1 MKEKAVK
8 RFAGVQLSWKRLAV
22 MIGMFVFGLAVAGG
36 ESFLGTY
43 PFGLSAAA
51 AVSGFA
57 GTAAVSLG
65 AILGSLRAGGFLSVV
80 TALLFCARAGLT
92 VFLVSEKGVPLGRGF
107 RRIREEAGQLT
118 PFAVLQWAEQ
128 YLFRESIMIRMA
140 LAALAS
146 LAAGAW
152 AVVDGGYVYYDLVG
166 AILAVMLAPVI
177 TYGFYAA
184 HDRYMR
190 YSPFREAGILLLAA
204 VFTYSLSGIGIPFL
218 ELNAGQ
224 AASFA
229 AALLCGCTLGTSK
242 GGLMGLACGILLEP
256 IYAPAYALVGIVS
269 GAASAYSRPLACA
282 AATVAGAAWG
292 IYTGGY
298 DGLRALTPEFL
309 LVSAVLMPLLYYEK
323 LRIPPQW
330 LGQMPDTRRTESA
343 TLAET
348 VLKQREKQLT
358 NMADSMQDLSRVLDG
373 VAEKMSKPG
382 LREMR
387 DLCEGCFAPYCSGCT
402 KLSECQDKD
411 YPRFSGMIGEMAA
424 GLIRENS
431 IPASAIPPKFASR
444 CASMGR
450 ILDDINTTAAR
461 YIGEKRTGDKLRTAA
476 DDYYLMGALLSE
488 SARLEAEEGTPD
500 TEMTDR
506 LKKLLRYQD
515 FHAGSAAVY
524 GGRHKRIFVHDIDL
538 SETRMG
544 GEEIRHLFSEM
555 AGIPLSAPEF
565 SLDGPILS
573 MQMHSLPL
581 CSCQWG
587 QAGRAASTLTEETV
601 LPEDKPSGDTVCA
614 FEADGK
620 MYMLI
625 SDGMGSGRMAATTS
639 GITALFLERMLSAGT
654 GLEVALRMLNNV
666 IRAGTGE
673 CSATVDL
680 CEVDTVTGEARFVKS
695 GAAPSFV
702 IRGESL
708 FRLQSKTV
716 PIGILRAL
724 DAEMIRFTI
733 MPGDTIVMVSDGIA
747 RSFEECTWLLDLL
760 SADEE
765 VREGD
770 PDHAA
775 ERILTCAAEHGA
787 EDDIT
792 AGVVRIV
799 GCNR

>member
-8 RFAGVQLSWKRLAV
+8 RLVSVNVSWKRVILT
-22 MIGMFVFGLAVAGG
+22 IGMFIFGLVASGG

-51 AVSGFA
+51 AVSGFT
-57 GTAAVSLG
+57 GMAAVSLG
-65 AILGSLRAGGFLSVV
+65 AVLGSLRAGGFLSV
-80 TALLFCARAGLT
+80 TTLLLFCVRCGLSL
-92 VFLVSEKGVPLGRGF
+92 FLVSEKGAVLGRAF
-107 RRIREEAGQLT
+107 HRIREENGTFPPGAL
-118 PFAVLQWAEQ
+118 LNWAEQ
-128 YLFRESIMIRMA
+128 HLCRESIMIRMS

-166 AILAVMLAPVI
+166 AILAVMLSPVI

-224 AASFA
+224 AAGFA
-229 AALLCGCTLGTSK
+229 AAVLSGCSLGVAK

-256 IYAPAYALVGIVS
+256 IYAPAYALVGIAC
-269 GAASAYSRPLACA
+269 GAGSAYSRPLGCA
-282 AATVAGAAWG
+282 VATAAGAAWG

-298 DGLRALTPEFL
+298 DGLRALAPEFL
-309 LVSAVLMPLLYYEK
+309 LMSAILMPLLYYDK
-323 LRIPPQW
+323 LRIPAEW
-330 LGQMPDTRRTESA
+330 LGQMPDTRRLESA

-348 VLKQREKQLT
+348 VLKQREKQLSE
-358 NMADSMQDLSRVLDG
+358 MADSMQALSHVLDG
-373 VAEKMSKPG
+373 VAEKLSKPG

-387 DLCEGCFAPYCSGCT
+387 DVCEGCFAPYCSGCG
-402 KLSECQDKD
+402 KLEVCQEKE
-411 YPRFSGMIGEMAA
+411 YAEFSGMIGEMASHLVRDS
-424 GLIRENS
+424 G
-431 IPASAIPPKFASR
+431 IPAAAIPPKIASR
-444 CASMGR
+444 CASIGR
-450 ILDDINTTAAR
+450 ILDDVNTTAAR

-476 DDYYLMGALLSE
+476 DDYYLMGALLAE
-488 SARLEAEEGTPD
+488 SAMLEAEEGTQD
-500 TEMTDR
+500 KELTDR
-506 LKKLLRYQD
+506 LSKLLRYHD
-515 FHAGSAAVY
+515 FHAGSVAVY

-544 GEEIRHLFSEM
+544 GEEIRHLFGEM
-555 AGIPLSAPEF
+555 AGIPLSTPEF
-565 SLDGPILS
+565 SLDGPVLS
-573 MQMHSLPL
+573 MRMHSMPL
-581 CSCQWG
+581 CACEYG
-587 QAGRAASTLTEETV
+587 QANRAASALTEEAV

-614 FEADGK
+614 FETEGK
-620 MYMLI
+620 LYMLI

-639 GITALFLERMLSAGT
+639 GITALFLERMLSAGA
-654 GLEVALRMLNNV
+654 GLEVALRMLNNI

-673 CSATVDL
+673 CSTTVDL
-680 CEVDTVTGEARFVKS
+680 CEVDMVTGEARFVKS

-760 SADEE
+760 SADED
-765 VREGD
+765 VRTAH
-770 PDHAA
+770 PAAAA
-775 ERILTCAAEHGA
+775 EKILTTAASHGA
-787 EDDIT
+787 TDDIT
-792 AGVVRIV
+792 AGIIRVTA
-799 GCNR
+799 GE

>member
-8 RFAGVQLSWKRLAV
+8 RIVGIHVSWKRLIMAV
-22 MIGMFVFGLAVAGG
+22 GMFVFGLVASGG
-36 ESFLGTY
+36 EAFLGTY
-43 PFGLSAAA
+43 PFGLAAVS
-51 AVSGFA
+51 AVSGFT
-57 GTAAVSLG
+57 GTAAVTMG
-65 AILGSLRAGGFLSVV
+65 ALLGSIRAGGFLSVA
-80 TALLFCARAGLT
+80 TGLLFCARAGLSL
-92 VFLVSEKGVPLGRGF
+92 FLVSEKGAFLGRAF
-107 RRIREEAGQLT
+107 HRIREENGTIT
-118 PFAVLQWAEQ
+118 PPAVLNWAEQ
-128 YLFRESIMIRMA
+128 YLFRESIMLRMS
-140 LAALAS
+140 LASLAS

-166 AILAVMLAPVI
+166 AILAVMLSPVI

-224 AASFA
+224 AAAFA
-229 AALLCGCTLGTSK
+229 AAVFSGCSLGVAK
-242 GGLMGLACGILLEP
+242 GGLMGLACGIFLEP
-256 IYAPAYALVGIVS
+256 VYAPAYALVGITC
-269 GAASAYSRPLACA
+269 GAASAYSRPLGCA

-298 DGLRALTPEFL
+298 DGLRALAPEFL
-309 LVSAVLMPLLYYEK
+309 LMSAVLMPLLYYDK
-323 LRIPPQW
+323 LRIPSEW
-330 LGQMPDTRRTESA
+330 LGQMPDTRRMEST

-348 VLKQREKQLT
+348 VLRQREKQLMG
-358 NMADSMQDLSRVLDG
+358 MADSMQTLSRVLDG
-373 VAEKMSKPG
+373 VAEKMAKPS

-387 DLCEGCFAPYCSGCT
+387 DVCEGCFAPYCSGCT
-402 KLSECQDKD
+402 KLSVCQDEE
-411 YPRFSGMIGEMAA
+411 YAQFSGMIGDMASH
-424 GLIRENS
+424 LVKENA
-431 IPASAIPPKFASR
+431 IPAAAIPTKFASR
-444 CASMGR
+444 CPSMGR
-450 ILDDINTTAAR
+450 ILDDVNTTAAR

-488 SARLEAEEGTPD
+488 SALLEAEEGTPD
-500 TEMTDR
+500 KELTDR
-506 LKKLLRYQD
+506 LSKLLRYHD
-515 FHAGSAAVY
+515 FHAGSVTVY

-544 GEEIRHLFSEM
+544 GEEIRHLFGEM
-555 AGIPLSAPEF
+555 AGIPLSTPEF

-573 MQMHSLPL
+573 MRMHSLPL
-581 CSCQWG
+581 CSCSWG
-587 QAGRAASTLTEETV
+587 QANRAASALSEETV

-614 FEADGK
+614 FEAEGK

-625 SDGMGSGRMAATTS
+625 SDGMGSGRLAATTS
-639 GITALFLERMLSAGT
+639 GITALFLERMLSAGA

-680 CEVDTVTGEARFVKS
+680 CEVDMVTGEARFVKS

-747 RSFEECTWLLDLL
+747 KSFEECTWLLDLL
-760 SADEE
+760 SVDEE
-765 VREGD
+765 VRNGS
-770 PDHAA
+770 PDMAA
-775 ERILTCAAEHGA
+775 ERILTVAAEHGA
-787 EDDIT
+787 VDDIT
-792 AGVVRIV
+792 AGVVRV
-799 GCNR
+799 MGRE